1 MRRAISDCNITLNL
15 AISPSTWL
23 LGSNMVI
30 LKESIPASVQ
40 QRLAASV
47 WEGHTVL
54 DLVYI
59 GTGTCRDLEDRK
71 REHVINPKSTVYKH
85 KTAGPM
91 ISLVVECPSKDKR
104 ALENIEAKYIQPI
117 TRENSVNIF

>member
-47 WEGHTVL
+47 
-54 DLVYI
+54 
-59 GTGTCRDLEDRK
+59 
-71 REHVINPKSTVYKH
+71 
-85 KTAGPM
+85 
-91 ISLVVECPSKDKR
+91 
-104 ALENIEAKYIQPI
+104 
-117 TRENSVNIF
+117 